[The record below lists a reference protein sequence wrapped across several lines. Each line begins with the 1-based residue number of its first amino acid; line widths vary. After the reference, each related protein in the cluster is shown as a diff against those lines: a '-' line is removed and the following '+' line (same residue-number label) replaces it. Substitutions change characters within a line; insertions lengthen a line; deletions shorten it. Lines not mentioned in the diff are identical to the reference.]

1 MPVALNTI
9 STAQALA
16 TTTTMGDIVW
26 LLNYAE
32 THPDSTLHYC
42 SINMILHVTSYA
54 SYLCEECADSSI
66 VGGEDK
72 MFVTILTSWSA
83 KKKWQPSWLCAHS
96 SQR

>member
-54 SYLCEECADSSI
+54 SYLCEECAHSQDGCHFFFADQLVKMVTNILSSPPTM
-66 VGGEDK
+66 ELS
-72 MFVTILTSWSA
+72 TPCYS
-83 KKKWQPSWLCAHS
+83 
-96 SQR
+96 